1 MPHQRFPV
9 FTGGQIYAGASPGQ
23 KMWGG
28 HSWRARG
35 ARAYNW
41 VWGGAPSGVQGQG
54 PWSWRQEGGA
64 KPPEAENLLAFDAE
78 WKQQICSILRILQ
91 TP

>member
-9 FTGGQIYAGASPGQ
+9 FNGGQIYAGASPGQ

-28 HSWRARG
+28 HAWRPRG

-41 VWGGAPSGVQGQG
+41 VWGQSPQRGPGAEPLVMASG
-54 PWSWRQEGGA
+54 GGA
-64 KPPEAENLLAFDAE
+64 KPSEAENLLAFGAK
-78 WKQQICSILRILQ
+78 WN
-91 TP
+91 